1 MVETLWCEACRKHED
16 RITGMKNFSKAWING
31 SCNQKTSKIVDHAS
45 SEQHRVAMLQ
55 VRADAAKASNQP
67 LTTYSPIA
75 RSLLVMDSAVQ
86 ARMKRKFD
94 ICYVMA
100 KESLTF
106 HKCPALHKLEEHHG
120 VDLGFAYK
128 TEVSAQTFTHYITES
143 QRQSFLNAFSKSNFY
158 IFLMD
163 GC

>member
-1 MVETLWCEACRKHED
+1 M
-16 RITGMKNFSKAWING
+16 
-31 SCNQKTSKIVDHAS
+31 DHAS

-55 VRADAAKASNQP
+55 VRTDAAKASNQP

-86 ARMKRKFD
+86 ARMKIKFD
-94 ICYVMA
+94 ICYVMS
-100 KESLTF
+100 KESLSF
-106 HKCPALHKLEEHHG
+106 HKYPALHELEEHHG

-143 QRQSFLNAFSKSNFY
+143 
-158 IFLMD
+158 
-163 GC
+163 